1 MAHARALP
9 ASCYLCARSG
19 AGRAGCNHAERLE
32 IAISPPAQ
40 PPENDR
46 AALGVLFGV
55 VIIDLIGFGI
65 VIPVLPFYAM
75 EYGAGATTVG
85 LLLMVYAA
93 AQFVCAPLWG
103 RLSDR
108 IGRRPVMLFTVAGT
122 AACLALL
129 GFADSLLLLFV
140 ARVLGGAFA
149 ANISVASAY
158 ITDVTAEQ
166 DRTVWM
172 GRLGACFGIGFVI
185 GPAIGGGL
193 SPLGYSVPML
203 VAAGMG
209 AINWGAALLALKE
222 PPQHRS
228 GAAASTRR
236 EILQSPLIRRMCL
249 ANLAFSLAVT
259 QLETVFAF
267 LMFDR
272 FGYDAAEV
280 AFVLVAMAIVMGGIQ
295 GGGMRA
301 LSTRYSEPK
310 LLGVGS
316 LVLAAAFVFVPLAP
330 TVALLMVPLLFA
342 AVGRAVAQPSLTS
355 LVSLE
360 ATPDNR
366 GAVMG
371 AFQSASSLARVLGP
385 VAAGFLYDVRLFAP
399 FLLAAALLVGV
410 ALLARGLPA
419 PAAASP
425 ELAPTSL
432 A

>member
-1 MAHARALP
+1 VQH
-9 ASCYLCARSG
+9 S
-19 AGRAGCNHAERLE
+19 
-32 IAISPPAQ
+32 
-40 PPENDR
+40 R

-55 VIIDLIGFGI
+55 VIVDLVGFGI

-75 EYGAGATTVG
+75 EYGASATTVG
-85 LLLMVYAA
+85 FLLMVYAA
-93 AQFVCAPLWG
+93 AQFVFAPLWG

-122 AACLALL
+122 AVSLALL
-129 GFADSLLLLFV
+129 GFADSLPMLFA
-140 ARVLGGAFA
+140 ARVLGGVFA

-158 ITDVTAEQ
+158 ITDVTAEE

-203 VAAGMG
+203 VAAGIG
-209 AINWGAALLALKE
+209 ALNWGAALFALKE
-222 PPQHRS
+222 PNQHRS
-228 GAAASTRR
+228 GAAATTRA
-236 EILQSPLIRRMCL
+236 EVLQNPLVRRMCL

-267 LMFDR
+267 LMFGK

-280 AFVLVAMAIVMGGIQ
+280 AVVLVAMAVVMGGIQ

-301 LSTRYSEPK
+301 LSTRYPETG
-310 LLGVGS
+310 LLAVGS
-316 LVLAAAFVFVPLAP
+316 LVLGAAFVFVPFAP
-330 TVALLMVPLLFA
+330 TVGLLMIPLFFSA
-342 AVGRAVAQPSLTS
+342 AGRAIAQPSLMS

-360 ATPDNR
+360 ANSDNR

-371 AFQSASSLARVLGP
+371 AFQSAGSLARVLGP
-385 VAAGFLYDVRLFAP
+385 AAAGALYDLRIFAP
-399 FLLAAALLVGV
+399 FLLAAVLLVGV
-410 ALLARGLPA
+410 AWLAKGLPA
-419 PAAASP
+419 REAAAP
-425 ELAPTSL
+425 AP
-432 A
+432 AV